1 VRRATGLALLVA
13 TSAALG
19 LAGPGVGPGAGPA
32 RQDLREGATAAADYE
47 RRPLRGF
54 DVRAHPDLLAGGA
67 SAGVGA
73 RALDALERDLAAV
86 AARVPA
92 AAAAKLR
99 EVPIY
104 LSVDDPATPCA
115 CYHPS
120 AAWLRRN
127 GFDPAKA
134 RSVELASAARF
145 LEDRAHQPSLILHEL
160 AHALH
165 DLHLGE
171 ADDRITAAFEAMRAS
186 GAYDDVLRASG
197 HRSRHYALTNAK
209 EYFAETSE
217 AYLGVNDFWPFV
229 RAELDEADP
238 EGARL
243 VAELWGAEPVGAGEP
258 R

>member
-1 VRRATGLALLVA
+1 MMRAAGLGLLLA
-13 TSAALG
+13 ASAAFGGAVPGGPTGRQADDG
-19 LAGPGVGPGAGPA
+19 L
-32 RQDLREGATAAADYE
+32 DLRDGATAAAAYA

-54 DVRAHPDLLAGGA
+54 DVRAHPDLLPEGA
-67 SAGVGA
+67 SADLGA
-73 RALDALERDLAAV
+73 RALDALERDLALVVDRA
-86 AARVPA
+86 PA
-92 AAAAKLR
+92 AAVAKLR
-99 EVPIY
+99 RVPIY

-120 AAWLRRN
+120 AGWLERN

-134 RSVELASAARF
+134 RSVELASAGRF
-145 LEDRAHQPSLILHEL
+145 LEDRALQPSLVLHEL

-165 DLHLGE
+165 DLHLGD
-171 ADDRITAAFEAMRAS
+171 ADDRITAAFEAIRAS
-186 GAYDDVLRASG
+186 GAYDEVLRASG

-229 RAELDEADP
+229 RAELNEADP
-238 EGARL
+238 RGARL
-243 VAELWGAEPVGAGEP
+243 VAELWGFGSA